1 MAALRSRCGHYIFVL
16 WFLLSFFLFSS
27 PNISRRRLGVY
38 HTSTQCHN
46 VALVRMSEMCCTRL
60 AEKYRTQKIA
70 EKSISG
76 HHSTTLF
83 GYIFATKAC
92 IDNQKKKLLNSNISS
107 TWSHN
112 TANFGPITAQIGVP
126 VSDTLPNFNGFR
138 VLASLLAAVQRRRS
152 PETNQTLHDL
162 WPSPGL
168 VHYIHFLGFL
178 PPGGIL
184 PGAKLTLRPSLPFSY
199 IGSITARTHSS
210 SGHQPNFAAWCK
222 EWNYW
227 TFTDGVTYIRLGGHH
242 VILTCDTKWQFW
254 PNNHQLIVLTNA
266 ALRISRV
273 SDAESYPKELVS

>member
-16 WFLLSFFLFSS
+16 WFLLSFFLYSS

-46 VALVRMSEMCCTRL
+46 VALVRMSEMCCRRL

-138 VLASLLAAVQRRRS
+138 VLASLYLLQCSDVAHRRPTKLCTIFGRLLGWY
-152 PETNQTLHDL
+152 TI
-162 WPSPGL
+162 
-168 VHYIHFLGFL
+168 YIFWG
-178 PPGGIL
+178 
-184 PGAKLTLRPSLPFSY
+184 SLPLAVFCPV
-199 IGSITARTHSS
+199 
-210 SGHQPNFAAWCK
+210 QN
-222 EWNYW
+222 
-227 TFTDGVTYIRLGGHH
+227 
-242 VILTCDTKWQFW
+242 
-254 PNNHQLIVLTNA
+254 
-266 ALRISRV
+266 
-273 SDAESYPKELVS
+273 